1 MSVVSRGVSM
11 RLFAIGGAGG
21 AVGDARTF
29 GTDALRI
36 HVAIATIAKM
46 IIAAVA
52 IIHAGF

>member
-1 MSVVSRGVSM
+1 M
-11 RLFAIGGAGG
+11 RSSAIGGAGA

-29 GTDALRI
+29 GPDTLRI

-52 IIHAGF
+52 IIHAGL